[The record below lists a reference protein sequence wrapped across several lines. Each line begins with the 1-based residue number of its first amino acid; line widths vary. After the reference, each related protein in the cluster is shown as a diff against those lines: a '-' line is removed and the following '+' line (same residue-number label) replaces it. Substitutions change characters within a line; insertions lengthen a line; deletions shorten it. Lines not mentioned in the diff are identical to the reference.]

1 MVTSDRTRWF
11 ALALL
16 CAVQFMVILDVSI
29 VNVALPSI
37 QEDLGFSQD
46 NLQWVLSAY
55 ALVFGG
61 FLLLGGR
68 LADILGRRRVFMVGL
83 VIFTVGSLLCGLAWS
98 DESLIGAR
106 ALQGLGAATI
116 TPSALSILTTT
127 FSEGRERNIALGAW
141 GAVGGF
147 GAAAGVLAGGIL
159 TDLLSWE
166 WIFFV
171 NIPVGVAALALS
183 PVLLRES
190 RDAHGQSHDVPGAVL
205 VTSGLVLLV
214 LGITQGRQ
222 WEWLSAQTLGV
233 FAAAV
238 ALLVAFVV
246 WENRQREPLVPLS
259 IFRLQTL
266 TAANVVGLF
275 MGAAN
280 YSMWLFLTLYMQQ
293 VLGLSPIE
301 TGLGYLA
308 VAGTAV
314 IWANVAAQAVNRIG
328 VKPVLILGMS
338 ALTVGLLY
346 FTQVSVEGSY
356 WADLFPGFLI
366 IAVGLAFAFVPITIA
381 ALAGTKPR
389 EAGLASGLI
398 NTSQQVGGA
407 VGLALL
413 STIAV
418 STTEDE
424 LARGA
429 AEASALTEGL
439 VNAFWAGAAIAVAGL
454 LVSIFL
460 VRGRDLRASEPALEE
475 TTLEEAALEE
485 AA

>member
-1 MVTSDRTRWF
+1 MVTSDRTKWF

-37 QEDLGFSQD
+37 QADLGFSQD

-68 LADILGRRRVFMVGL
+68 LADILGRRGVFMGGL

-127 FSEGRERNIALGAW
+127 FTEGRERNIALGAW

-159 TDLLSWE
+159 TDVLSWE

-171 NIPVGVAALALS
+171 NIPVGVAALLLS
-183 PVLLRES
+183 PILLSES

-233 FAAAV
+233 FAAAA

-280 YSMWLFLTLYMQQ
+280 YSLWLFVTLYMQQ
-293 VLGLSPIE
+293 VLGLSALE
-301 TGLGYLA
+301 TGFGYLA

-314 IWANVAAQAVNRIG
+314 IWANVAAQAVSRIG
-328 VKPVLILGMS
+328 VKPVLIFGMS
-338 ALTVGLLY
+338 TLTLGLLY
-346 FTQVSVEGSY
+346 FTQVSVGGSY

-366 IAVGLAFAFVPITIA
+366 LAVGLAFGFVPITIA
-381 ALAGTKPR
+381 ALAGTKPQ

-424 LARGA
+424 LARGV
-429 AEASALTEGL
+429 AEPSALTEGL
-439 VNAFWAGAAIAVAGL
+439 VNAFWAGAAIAFAGV

-460 VRGRDLRASEPALEE
+460 VRGRDLRVPEPVVSEPALEE
-475 TTLEEAALEE
+475 AA
-485 AA
+485 

>member
-1 MVTSDRTRWF
+1 MLTTARTKWF
-11 ALALL
+11 ALGLL

-29 VNVALPSI
+29 VNVAVPAI
-37 QEDLGFSQD
+37 QADLGFSQE
-46 NLQWVLSAY
+46 NLQWVFSAY

-68 LADILGRRRVFMVGL
+68 LADILGRRGVFMVGL
-83 VIFTVGSLLCGLAWS
+83 VIFTIGSLLCGLAWS
-98 DESLIGAR
+98 EESLIGAR

-147 GAAAGVLAGGIL
+147 GAAAGVLMGGIL

-166 WIFFV
+166 WVFFV

-183 PVLLRES
+183 PVLLMES
-190 RDAHGQSHDVPGAVL
+190 RGAQGQSHDVPGAVL

-222 WEWLSAQTLGV
+222 WEWLSAQTLGA
-233 FAAAV
+233 FAASAV
-238 ALLVAFVV
+238 LLVAFVL

-266 TAANVVGLF
+266 TAANVVGLI

-280 YSMWLFLTLYMQQ
+280 YSMWLILTLYMQQ
-293 VLGLSPIE
+293 VLGLSALQ
-301 TGLGYLA
+301 TGVGYLA
-308 VAGTAV
+308 VAGTAI
-314 IWANVAAQAVNRIG
+314 IWANVAAQAVSRIG
-328 VKPVLILGMS
+328 VKPVLIFGMS
-338 ALTVGLLY
+338 MLTVSLLY
-346 FTQVSVEGSY
+346 FTQVSADGSY
-356 WADLFPGFLI
+356 WTDLFPGFLI
-366 IAVGLAFAFVPITIA
+366 LAVGLMFAFVPITIA
-381 ALAGTKPR
+381 ALAGTKPQ

-407 VGLALL
+407 VGIALL

-418 STTEDE
+418 STTDDA
-424 LARGA
+424 LASGTA
-429 AEASALTEGL
+429 VPVALTDGFA
-439 VNAFWAGAAIAVAGL
+439 NAFWAGAGIAFLGL

-460 VRGRDLRASEPALEE
+460 VRGRDLRMREPAVSEPA
-475 TTLEEAALEE
+475 LEEAALEE

>member
-1 MVTSDRTRWF
+1 MPTSDRTKWF

-16 CAVQFMVILDVSI
+16 CVTQFVVVLDIAI

-46 NLQWVLSAY
+46 NLQWVISAY
-55 ALVFGG
+55 ALIFGG

-68 LADILGRRRVFMVGL
+68 LADILGRRIVFMAGL
-83 VIFTVGSLLCGLAWS
+83 VVFSLGSLLCGLAWS
-98 DESLIGAR
+98 EESLILAR
-106 ALQGLGAATI
+106 GLQGLGAATV

-171 NIPVGVAALALS
+171 NVPVGLGALVLS
-183 PVLLRES
+183 PILLHES

-205 VTSGLVLLV
+205 VTSGLLLLV

-222 WEWLSAQTLGV
+222 WEWLSAKTIGV
-233 FAAAV
+233 FAAS
-238 ALLVAFVV
+238 ALLLAAFAL
-246 WENRQREPLVPLS
+246 WEQRQREPLVPFS

-266 TAANVVGLF
+266 TAANVAGFIMGTALF
-275 MGAAN
+275 
-280 YSMWLFLTLYMQQ
+280 SMFLMLTLYMQQ
-293 VLGLSPIE
+293 VLGFSALK
-301 TGLGYLA
+301 TGVGYLA

-314 IWANVAAQAVNRIG
+314 IWANVAAFAVTRVG
-328 VKPVLILGMS
+328 VKPALILGMS
-338 ALTVGLLY
+338 LLTLGLLY
-346 FTQVSVEGSY
+346 FTQVSVDGTY
-356 WADLFPGFLI
+356 WTDLFPGFMVLGVAI
-366 IAVGLAFAFVPITIA
+366 PFAFVPITIA
-381 ALAGTKPR
+381 ALAGTKPQ

-398 NTSQQVGGA
+398 NTSQQIGGA
-407 VGLALL
+407 VGIAVL

-418 STTEDE
+418 TTTDD
-424 LARGA
+424 AVADGTA
-429 AEASALTEGL
+429 VPVALTDGF
-439 VNAFWAGAAIAVAGL
+439 VNAFWAGTAIAMVGV
-454 LVSIFL
+454 LVSVFM
-460 VRGRDLRASEPALEE
+460 VRGRDLTQQETQVGEPAF
-475 TTLEEAALEE
+475 EAPDAP
-485 AA
+485 

>member
-1 MVTSDRTRWF
+1 MLTSARAKWF

-37 QEDLGFSQD
+37 QADLGFSQE
-46 NLQWVLSAY
+46 NLQWVFSAY
-55 ALVFGG
+55 GLVFGG

-68 LADILGRRRVFMVGL
+68 LADILGRRGVFMSGL
-83 VIFTVGSLLCGLAWS
+83 VVFTVASLLCGLAWS
-98 DESLIGAR
+98 DESLIAAR

-127 FSEGRERNIALGAW
+127 FTEGRERNIALGAW
-141 GAVGGF
+141 GAVGGG
-147 GAAAGVLAGGIL
+147 GAAAGVLMGGVL
-159 TDLLSWE
+159 TDVLSWE

-171 NIPVGVAALALS
+171 NIPVGIAALALS
-183 PVLLRES
+183 PVLLSES
-190 RDAHGQSHDVPGAVL
+190 RGEQGQAHDIPGAVL

-233 FAAAV
+233 FGAAA
-238 ALLVAFVV
+238 ALLVAFVA
-246 WENRQREPLVPLS
+246 WERRQREPLVPLS

-280 YSMWLFLTLYMQQ
+280 YSMWLFFTLYMQQ
-293 VLGLSPIE
+293 VLGLSALQ
-301 TGLGYLA
+301 TGVGYLA
-308 VAGTAV
+308 VAGTAIV
-314 IWANVAAQAVNRIG
+314 WANVAAHVVTRIG
-328 VKPVLILGMS
+328 VKPTLVFGMS
-338 ALTVGLLY
+338 VMTVGLLF
-346 FTQVSVEGSY
+346 FTQISVDGSY
-356 WADLFPGFLI
+356 WTDLFPGFLLI
-366 IAVGLAFAFVPITIA
+366 GLGLLFAFVPITIA
-381 ALAGTKPR
+381 ALAGTKPE

-398 NTSQQVGGA
+398 NTSQQIGGA
-407 VGLALL
+407 VGIAIL

-418 STTEDE
+418 STTDDA
-424 LARGA
+424 LANGTA
-429 AEASALTEGL
+429 APVALTDGF
-439 VNAFWAGAAIAVAGL
+439 VNAFWAGAVISFLGL

-460 VRGRDLRASEPALEE
+460 VRGRDLRVPEQVVSEPALEE
-475 TTLEEAALEE
+475 AA
-485 AA
+485 

>member
-1 MVTSDRTRWF
+1 MVTSDRTKWF

-37 QEDLGFSQD
+37 QADLGFSQE

-68 LADILGRRRVFMVGL
+68 LADILGRRGVFMGGL

-127 FSEGRERNIALGAW
+127 FTEGRERNIALGAW

-171 NIPVGVAALALS
+171 NIPVGIAALALS
-183 PVLLRES
+183 PMLLGES

-205 VTSGLVLLV
+205 VTAGLSLLV

-233 FAAAV
+233 FAAAA

-266 TAANVVGLF
+266 TAANAVGLF

-301 TGLGYLA
+301 TGFGYLA
-308 VAGTAV
+308 VAATAV
-314 IWANVAAQAVNRIG
+314 IWANVAAQAVTRIG
-328 VKPVLILGMS
+328 VKPTLIFGMS
-338 ALTVGLLY
+338 TLTLGLLY
-346 FTQVSVEGSY
+346 FTQVSVGGSY

-366 IAVGLAFAFVPITIA
+366 IAVGLVFAFVPITIA
-381 ALAGTKPR
+381 ALAGTKPQ

-424 LARGA
+424 LARGV
-429 AEASALTEGL
+429 AEPAALTEGL
-439 VNAFWAGAAIAVAGL
+439 ANAFWVGAAIAFAGL

-460 VRGRDLRASEPALEE
+460 VRGRDLRAEEPVVSEPALEE
-475 TTLEEAALEE
+475 AA
-485 AA
+485 